1 MIEFIVFCIPSV
13 VYVIVQ
19 SRGQG
24 QDVESSLQRVG
35 ATWGS
40 PSGYRWALV
49 LLLPILLTGWLA
61 ITVIPAEI
69 LDDPGVTVGR
79 ITSVGAAVGVV
90 ARAVGEEVF
99 FRGLLGGGESA
110 SGGSIHRA
118 APRAC
123 PDRRPHL
130 ADHSGPVRCG
140 LAVRMAAIQDGNVR
154 ARRRTSLRHQH
165 RRRTRRRLA
174 GRGAH
179 RASGATR
186 LGWSAVRGIRTT
198 RAIRA

>member
-24 QDVESSLQRVG
+24 QNVESTLQRVG

-99 FRGLLGGGESA
+99 FRGLLGGVLMRRLGF
-110 SGGSIHRA
+110 GWGNLLQA
-118 APRAC
+118 AAFIV
-123 PDRRPHL
+123 PHL
-130 ADHSGPVRCG
+130 ALVLIDARIWPIIPVQFAAGWLFGWLRYKTGTFVPGAALHFVTNIVAG
-140 LAVRMAAIQDGNVR
+140 LVVG
-154 ARRRTSLRHQH
+154 
-165 RRRTRRRLA
+165 
-174 GRGAH
+174 
-179 RASGATR
+179 
-186 LGWSAVRGIRTT
+186 
-198 RAIRA
+198 